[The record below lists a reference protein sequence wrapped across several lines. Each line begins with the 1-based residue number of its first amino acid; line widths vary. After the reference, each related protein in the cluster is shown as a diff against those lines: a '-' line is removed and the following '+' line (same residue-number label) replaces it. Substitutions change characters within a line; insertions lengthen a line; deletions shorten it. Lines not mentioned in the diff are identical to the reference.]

1 VKKALLVTAF
11 LVMLPASTLVVAPTP
26 ASASY
31 DALAC
36 PANAATAGA
45 KVFKKCKACHVANKK
60 KNKVGPH
67 LVGIVGRKVG
77 SVEGYRYSK
86 AMKKAAA
93 EDMVWTEANLNEF
106 LIKPKKFIPKTKM
119 GFRGLKKESQRTSL
133 ICYLKG
139 LDEQAS

>member
-11 LVMLPASTLVVAPTP
+11 LAMLPASTLIVTPTP
-26 ASASY
+26 ALASA

-36 PANAATAGA
+36 PADAATAGA
-45 KVFKKCKACHVANKK
+45 KVYKKCKACHVANKK
-60 KNKVGPH
+60 KNKAGPH

-86 AMKKAAA
+86 AMKKVA
-93 EDMVWTEANLNEF
+93 EEGMEWTEANLDEF
-106 LIKPKKFIPKTKM
+106 LTKPKKFVPKTKM